1 MPSSLT
7 KVLSPTSAP
16 LCHPT
21 SVGLRYGRSR
31 HSPDGF
37 SRPPRPGQVALTEVA
52 APPRAFSP
60 HGATPQARALSSRH
74 AQPAARGPHPLPRAG
89 SGAGILTGCP
99 SPPPVGFGLGPPN
112 PPRMTLPEEP
122 SGYRWADFSSAVAL
136 LMPAF
141 ALPVAPPPLPRWLP
155 RGRERSPTTPARHGP
170 GSAASVD
177 GLAPLHCRRPRTRPV
192 SYYALFEGRLLLSQP
207 PGCLRARTSFP
218 TEPSLRDLSWRS
230 GLFPSRRR
238 SLAPAVSLL
247 PPGRGIRSLAGVGKR
262 SAPSPNQRSTS
273 AARPAET
280 LPLKAFRG
288 EPAIS
293 AFAWHFTPTHSS
305 SQGFATP
312 AGSALQS
319 GLADL
324 RPGHG

>member
-1 MPSSLT
+1 MGFPADGN
-7 KVLSPTSAP
+7 AP
-16 LCHPT
+16 L
-21 SVGLRYGRSR
+21 
-31 HSPDGF
+31 
-37 SRPPRPGQVALTEVA
+37 PPRP
-52 APPRAFSP
+52 
-60 HGATPQARALSSRH
+60 
-74 AQPAARGPHPLPRAG
+74 HP
-89 SGAGILTGCP
+89 
-99 SPPPVGFGLGPPN
+99 
-112 PPRMTLPEEP
+112 
-122 SGYRWADFSSAVAL
+122 
-136 LMPAF
+136 
-141 ALPVAPPPLPRWLP
+141 
-155 RGRERSPTTPARHGP
+155 GP

-192 SYYALFEGRLLLSQP
+192 SYYALFEGWLLLSQP
-207 PGCLRARTSFP
+207 PGCLSAPTSFS
-218 TEPSLRDLSWRS
+218 TEPALGDLPAPQVTPGSHCWRS

-273 AARPAET
+273 AAQPVAT

-324 RPGHG
+324 QPGHG